1 MVIIII
7 LYMIFYDHSPF
18 KSFDVWEICDIFMVT
33 KNMFGKK
40 YVVTSCRDVTGM
52 GLGNQSQTADHF

>member
-1 MVIIII
+1 MIIV
-7 LYMIFYDHSPF
+7 LSSHLMFG
-18 KSFDVWEICDIFMVT
+18 EICDIFMVT